1 MTVIN
6 RIGNWSDELK
16 IFFLNVDKLSELR
29 KPGSSLFHII
39 NRNKSA
45 AKNISRQKHLTFIMA
60 VVISFARKLKLV
72 CTI

>member
-6 RIGNWSDELK
+6 RIGSWSDELE
-16 IFFLNVDKLSELR
+16 IFFLNIDKLSELR

-39 NRNKSA
+39 IRNKLA
-45 AKNISRQKHLTFIMA
+45 AKNISRQKRLTFIMA